1 MLIHKVITLHIVS
14 SILISWMK
22 YYFLRQ
28 YSYTLKLVIRRIITN
43 TYYWFRIICCITY
56 FIIKLNSFSGTYRR
70 KRLIMYWC
78 TTARLYSK
86 TFSPF
91 SVNSSSIKAIK
102 GHICPITSNC
112 TFCNF
117 VNYIFLIRL
126 SITSISC
133 IHIENSSTCGGIRST
148 IINNKVL
155 YLFITK
161 RKNRG

>member
-1 MLIHKVITLHIVS
+1 MLIHKVIALHIVGS
-14 SILISWMK
+14 VLVSWVK
-22 YYFLRQ
+22 HHFLRQ
-28 YSYTLKLVIRRIITN
+28 YPYTPEFIISRIITN
-43 TYYWFRIICCITY
+43 TYYWFRIICYITY

-70 KRLIMYWC
+70 KRLIVYWC
-78 TTARLYSK
+78 TTTCLYSK

-133 IHIENSSTCGGIRST
+133 IHIENSSTCRRIRST

-155 YLFITK
+155 YLFVTK
-161 RKNRG
+161 CKNWS